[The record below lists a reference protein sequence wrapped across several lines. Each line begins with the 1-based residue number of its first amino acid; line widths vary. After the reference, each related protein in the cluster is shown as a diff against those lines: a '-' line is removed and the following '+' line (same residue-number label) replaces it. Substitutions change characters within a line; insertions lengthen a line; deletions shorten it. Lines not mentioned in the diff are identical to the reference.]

1 MATKVRAAHIL
12 VSSQLRAQQL
22 IGRIRN
28 GESFEALAKEY
39 SACPSKANG
48 GDLGYFERGQMV
60 KPFEDAAFNGKAG
73 EIVGPVKT
81 DFGYHFIKIIDVQ

>member
-39 SACPSKANG
+39 STCPSKSNG

-60 KPFEDAAFNGKAG
+60 KPFEDATFNGRTG
-73 EIVGPVKT
+73 EIIGPVKT
-81 DFGYHFIKIIDVQ
+81 DFGYHVIKIIDVQ

>member
-48 GDLGYFERGQMV
+48 GDLGYFERGQMENHSRMQRSMEKLV
-60 KPFEDAAFNGKAG
+60 RS
-73 EIVGPVKT
+73 
-81 DFGYHFIKIIDVQ
+81 